1 MDNVKKHLSCLGLKV
16 TDKVSGI
23 VGVVTSVTFDLYG
36 CVQTLVHTGVDKEG
50 KLREQV
56 WFDIARLEVLSPIPV
71 MAQPDFVS
79 GPVAEGLK
87 GPSEKPAPCKS

>member
-1 MDNVKKHLSCLGLKV
+1 MENVQKHLSILGLKV
-16 TDKVSGI
+16 RDRVTGI
-23 VGVVTSVTFDLYG
+23 EGVVTTVTFDLYG

-56 WFDIARLEVLSPIPV
+56 WFDIARLKAVSSVPV
-71 MAQPDFVS
+71 MAQPDFTS

-87 GPSEKPAPCKS
+87 GPAEKPAPCKS

>member
-1 MDNVKKHLSCLGLKV
+1 MENVQKHLSYLGLKV
-16 TDKVSGI
+16 RDRVSQLE
-23 VGVVTSVTFDLYG
+23 GVVTSVTFDLYG

-50 KLREQV
+50 KLREQA
-56 WFDIARLEVLSPIPV
+56 WFDIARLEVLSPMPV
-71 MAQPDFVS
+71 MDQPDFVS

>member
-1 MDNVKKHLSCLGLKV
+1 MDHVNKHLSYLGLKV
-16 TDKVSGI
+16 RDRVSQLE
-23 VGVVTSVTFDLYG
+23 GVVTSVTFDLYG

-50 KLREQV
+50 TLREQV
-56 WFDIARLEVLSPIPV
+56 WFDIARLEVLSPTPV

-87 GPSEKPAPCKS
+87 GPSEKPTPCKS

>member
-1 MDNVKKHLSCLGLKV
+1 MENVQKHLSILGMRV

-56 WFDIARLEVLSPIPV
+56 WFDIARLEVVSPVPV
-71 MAQPDFVS
+71 MAQPNFTS

-87 GPSEKPAPCKS
+87 GPAEKPAPCKS

>member
-1 MDNVKKHLSCLGLKV
+1 MDNVRQHLSILGLTV
-16 TDKVSGI
+16 RDRVSALD
-23 VGVVTSVTFDLYG
+23 GVVTSVTFDLYG
-36 CVQTLVHTGVDKEG
+36 CVQTLVHTGVDKDG

-56 WFDIARLEVLSPIPV
+56 WFDIARLEVRSIVPV
-71 MAQPDFVS
+71 MTQPDFVD

>member
-1 MDNVKKHLSCLGLKV
+1 MENVQKHLSYLGLKV
-16 TDKVSGI
+16 RDRVSQLE
-23 VGVVTSVTFDLYG
+23 GVVTSVTFDLYG

-50 KLREQV
+50 KLREQA
-56 WFDIARLEVLSPIPV
+56 WFDIARLEIVSIAPV
-71 MAQPDFVS
+71 MQQPDFVS